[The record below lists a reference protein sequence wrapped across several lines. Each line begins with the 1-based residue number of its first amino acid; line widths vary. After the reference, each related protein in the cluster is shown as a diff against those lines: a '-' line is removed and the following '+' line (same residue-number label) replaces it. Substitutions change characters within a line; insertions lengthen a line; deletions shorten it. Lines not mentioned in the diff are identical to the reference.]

1 MITAAIAGRGAEMA
15 VSKRALQ
22 ATLHAI
28 IHIAN
33 SQKYSNTL
41 SILIDGRAEVLFCQ
55 HSFSK
60 YFQFGNKQIIRT
72 HFPRGKSGS
81 DYIGLV
87 PPSSRRQ
94 AACHRHAAFRW
105 VRSRAA
111 PKEASLS
118 GWLLLISSLYTDR
131 DRFAFLPVGQKLLCC
146 RRPAGGKQHATGM
159 LLSDGFD
166 PGRHQKKPARWA
178 GFFWCR

>member
-1 MITAAIAGRGAEMA
+1 MA

-72 HFPRGKSGS
+72 HFPQGKSGS
-81 DYIGLV
+81 DHIGLV
-87 PPSSRRQ
+87 PP
-94 AACHRHAAFRW
+94 
-105 VRSRAA
+105 
-111 PKEASLS
+111 
-118 GWLLLISSLYTDR
+118 R
-131 DRFAFLPVGQKLLCC
+131 DWWQ
-146 RRPAGGKQHATGM
+146 QHVTGM
-159 LLSDGFD
+159 LHSDGLD
-166 PGRHQKKPARWA
+166 PGQRHQKKPARWA
-178 GFFWCR
+178 GFCFLLSMLTGIDLHFCPLGKNYCVAAVQPAASSMPPACCIQVGSIPGGTKRSQPIGLASFDFFSLY